1 LREIIQYCG
10 NLSFALQQAQP
21 EINPMRFY
29 FLIFALLFALF
40 CKASP
45 IIDSLRSIVNSD
57 TDPKKHL
64 SAFAA
69 LAFEYHKINPD
80 SAIYYST
87 KGISYSQQ
95 AANKFEEASNLNM
108 LGLAYYRKGWY
119 GLAEE
124 KFKEAVKLFKLIKED
139 EQESRVYLNLAQLFQ
154 SRKDYKS
161 AFDYNTKALKYFE
174 ITGDSMHIGVS
185 YQTLSIVSRELG
197 LYAEAESYLNNA
209 ERIFRTLKLTDEL
222 AINASLK
229 GNLFKTTGRYSEAI
243 KFYELSLQLYE
254 QASDQS
260 NKAICLEN
268 MAVLYEETGMN
279 QKALIYYDRALA
291 IFREL
296 NSETDIAYEQ
306 MKSSLVR
313 SKLGFK
319 EQASKQLDSA
329 LVYFRLNK
337 LPEYELECL
346 LFKSQQ
352 AEINNDPKKALDY
365 YKQYNLLDDS
375 LQKAMKLDELS
386 RLQAEFNAERQVV
399 EIKLLKTEKETQK
412 TQLILRNYLII
423 AFALLFVVVL
433 FGIAYYRKRRQLME
447 ELEKQKLLTRIA
459 SDLHDDVG
467 ATLSSISMFGEMIRK
482 KSETSA
488 PELTPLAEKVTN
500 NARETVKTMSDI
512 VWTIKPGNDT
522 FTALC
527 DRIENFAIDICSPKQ
542 IKLLFV
548 SPDRD
553 HVQYLNSDIRTAIY
567 LVAKEAINNAV
578 KYSGSPNL
586 EVKIYLEGKKIRLF
600 INDSGTGFDNLAS
613 KGNGLENMKSRAEKH
628 AGEFQIHTAEGKG
641 TRIEVSFS
649 IPDKN

>member
-1 LREIIQYCG
+1 
-10 NLSFALQQAQP
+10 
-21 EINPMRFY
+21 MRFY
-29 FLIFALLFALF
+29 FLIFALLLSPF
-40 CKASP
+40 CKANP

-57 TDPKKHL
+57 ADPKNHL

-80 SAIYYST
+80 SAIFYST
-87 KGISYSQQ
+87 KGISYALQV
-95 AANKFEEASNLNM
+95 ANKFEEASNLNM

-119 GLAEE
+119 GLAED
-124 KFKEAVKLFKLIKED
+124 KFKESVDLFKLLNEK
-139 EQESRVYLNLAQLFQ
+139 EQESRVYLNLSQLFQ

-161 AFDYNTKALKYFE
+161 AFDYNKKALRFFE
-174 ITGDSMHIGVS
+174 SIGDSMRIGVS
-185 YQTLSIVSRELG
+185 YQSLSIVSRELG

-209 ERIFRTLKLTDEL
+209 ERIFRTLRLTDEL

-229 GNLFKTTGRYSEAI
+229 GNLFKTTKRYADAI
-243 KFYELSLQLYE
+243 KYYELSLQLYD
-254 QASDQS
+254 QASDAS

-268 MAVLYEETGMN
+268 MAVLYEETGMD
-279 QKALIYYDRALA
+279 QKALIYYDRASA

-329 LVYFRLNK
+329 LVYFRINK

-346 LFKSQQ
+346 LFKSQL
-352 AEINNDPKKALDY
+352 AEINKDAKTALDY

-375 LQKAMKLDELS
+375 LQKSMKSDELT

-412 TQLILRNYLII
+412 TQLILRNYLIS
-423 AFALLFVVVL
+423 AFVLLFIAVL
-433 FGIAYYRKRRQLME
+433 VGIAYYRKRRQLME
-447 ELEKQKLLTRIA
+447 ELKKQKLLTRIA

-482 KSETSA
+482 KSEISA

-522 FTALC
+522 FSALC

-553 HVQYLNSDIRTAIY
+553 NKQYLNSEIRTAIY

-578 KYSGSPNL
+578 KYSGSQNL
-586 EVKIYLEGKKIRLF
+586 EVKVGLDGKKIRLT
-600 INDSGTGFDNLAS
+600 INDNGIGFDSLVS
-613 KGNGLENMKSRAEKH
+613 KGNGLENMKSRAEQH
-628 AGEFQIHTAEGKG
+628 AGEFQIHTAKGKG

-649 IPDKN
+649 IPD